1 MSIKAISTMTN
12 SMGKEK
18 KCCMIIVYTKEIFI
32 EVKDKAKESSHGLT
46 EVIMRVNFAIIRQKE
61 GENTCGQMEE
71 HMKVSGRMARWMG
84 TES

>member
-1 MSIKAISTMTN
+1 MNGLIRKLMEKVLIISLTGMSIKAISTMTN

-46 EVIMRVNFAIIRQKE
+46 EVIMRVNFAIIR
-61 GENTCGQMEE
+61 
-71 HMKVSGRMARWMG
+71 
-84 TES
+84 